1 MGQGIYWVLR
11 VPGFGYVKEEQFTG
25 KFEYV
30 ANYKEATSFGRDTAI
45 KMRSTKY
52 IGAKLVKITQNG
64 QKKSPLGRASASA
77 PNKRRGFIA
86 PPAPVATP
94 KRITHVGICLDASGS
109 MAGIANDVQK
119 AVNDILKT
127 IRETDGKNGLETDV
141 SFWTF
146 GVDSGRSRVPAGLLN
161 ANGVHGTL
169 SHEVREDYFQRRAST
184 VDDVRNYFA
193 NGMTPLADAVGN
205 CIERLMSIPVP
216 PGADVS
222 YLVQCLTDGH
232 ENSSSKFTVP
242 LVRDAV
248 LARQATDRWTFA
260 FMVPPG
266 AKQQFM
272 TRFGLPAGNVQ
283 EWEATTRGIR
293 EVTRQA
299 VVGASAYMTSRSV
312 GETKSL
318 AYFEADLSKVN
329 VNDLASRL
337 TDVTNR
343 VKASKVE
350 KEVSI
355 KDFIESKGEAYRKGD
370 AFYPLT
376 KKETVDQDKKILVQ
390 DKKTGRYYT
399 GKAVRK
405 ILGLPEQSAKL
416 APGNMAWLNVY
427 LQSTSDNRKLVRGT
441 ELVYTKAGQT
451 LDV

>member
-1 MGQGIYWVLR
+1 
-11 VPGFGYVKEEQFTG
+11 
-25 KFEYV
+25 
-30 ANYKEATSFGRDTAI
+30 
-45 KMRSTKY
+45 
-52 IGAKLVKITQNG
+52 
-64 QKKSPLGRASASA
+64 
-77 PNKRRGFIA
+77 
-86 PPAPVATP
+86 
-94 KRITHVGICLDASGS
+94 
-109 MAGIANDVQK
+109 
-119 AVNDILKT
+119 
-127 IRETDGKNGLETDV
+127 
-141 SFWTF
+141 
-146 GVDSGRSRVPAGLLN
+146 
-161 ANGVHGTL
+161 
-169 SHEVREDYFQRRAST
+169 
-184 VDDVRNYFA
+184 
-193 NGMTPLADAVGN
+193 
-205 CIERLMSIPVP
+205 
-216 PGADVS
+216 
-222 YLVQCLTDGH
+222 
-232 ENSSSKFTVP
+232 
-242 LVRDAV
+242 
-248 LARQATDRWTFA
+248 
-260 FMVPPG
+260 
-266 AKQQFM
+266 
-272 TRFGLPAGNVQ
+272 
-283 EWEATTRGIR
+283 
-293 EVTRQA
+293 
-299 VVGASAYMTSRSV
+299 MTSRSV